1 MRLAHL
7 LDHTV
12 HKIPDIIGKLPPTN
26 EPLLEIIP
34 HPNSITGCSDV
45 RLDVVLADARLA
57 EAPYHHTAFINA
69 EAKTKNA
76 LREIRPHRLV
86 NLRQS
91 DRLESSRV

>member
-1 MRLAHL
+1 MRVAHL

-34 HPNSITGCSDV
+34 HPNCITGCSDV
-45 RLDVVLADARLA
+45 RLDVVLAD
-57 EAPYHHTAFINA
+57 APYHHTAFINA

-76 LREIRPHRLV
+76 LREIRPHCLV
-86 NLRQS
+86 DLRQS